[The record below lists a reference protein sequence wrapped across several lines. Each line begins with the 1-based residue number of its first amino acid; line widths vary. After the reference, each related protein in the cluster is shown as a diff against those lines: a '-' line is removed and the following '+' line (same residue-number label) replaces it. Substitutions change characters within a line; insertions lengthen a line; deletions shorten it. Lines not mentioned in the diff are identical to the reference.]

1 VVVYLVGIMAEFS
14 NNGGY
19 LVTGLILLT
28 GVFLPLVLVD
38 RRRQQRRIRQII
50 ESYKG
55 KISEKKEEDETR
67 SGEQSNAKGWNM
79 NTSPFRERKGGLTWG
94 GGNIKGANATRGT
107 RRSFLK

>member
-1 VVVYLVGIMAEFS
+1 MVVYLVGIMAEFP

-19 LVTGLILLT
+19 LVTGLILLA

-50 ESYKG
+50 ESYRG
-55 KISEKKEEDETR
+55 KAGERKEQEETQP
-67 SGEQSNAKGWNM
+67 GEQSKAKGWDM